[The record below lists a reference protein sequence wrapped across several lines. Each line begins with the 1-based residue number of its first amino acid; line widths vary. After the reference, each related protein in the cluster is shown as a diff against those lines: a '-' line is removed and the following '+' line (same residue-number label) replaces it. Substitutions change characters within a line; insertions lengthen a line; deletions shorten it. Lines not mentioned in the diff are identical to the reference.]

1 MSIRYVTI
9 QEFSEFHQA
18 DIHLIEEIIHF
29 GLVEPLEKEDQPC
42 IREEDIE
49 QLEAMVRLHSE
60 LDINLPGLETIM
72 YMRRRMQEL
81 QDRLDELE
89 RRLRWYEERFAGRPS
104 PPLWFE
110 KQPQ

>member
-29 GLVEPLEKEDQPC
+29 GLVEPLEKGDQPC

-49 QLEAMVRLHSE
+49 QLEAMVRIRSE

-72 YMRRRMQEL
+72 HMRRRMQEL

-89 RRLRWYEERFAGRPS
+89 RRLHWYEERFAGRPS

-110 KQPQ
+110 KQSQ